1 MVTKPTPKVKKK
13 SEVTSEAFDYLYN
26 TPMPDGVDVPL
37 ASISAHDSVWDTHR
51 LQSAYVGDIYALNA
65 EFERYSDRIEQ
76 CSGFLKFG
84 FNENNGM
91 ILKQATF
98 CRCRHC
104 TTCQWRRSLL
114 WKAMMYQTYDKLRE
128 QYPTHRFV
136 FLTLTVANPPI
147 GELRSTLQ
155 HMNKSWKRLINR
167 KNLWQALMVW
177 YLQPRSHPKDPKRQ
191 KQEKQKNL
199 SCHWQYPCTPSLSCS

>member
-1 MVTKPTPKVKKK
+1 
-13 SEVTSEAFDYLYN
+13 
-26 TPMPDGVDVPL
+26 MPDGVDVPL
-37 ASISAHDSVWDTHR
+37 ASISAHDSVWDIHR
-51 LQSAYVGDIYALNA
+51 LQSAYVGEIYALNS

-91 ILKQATF
+91 ILKQAIF

-136 FLTLTVANPPI
+136 FLTLTVKNCEI

-155 HMNKSWKRLINR
+155 HMNKSWHRLVKR
-167 KNLWQALMVW
+167 KEFMAGV
-177 YLQPRSHPKDPKRQ
+177 
-191 KQEKQKNL
+191 EG
-199 SCHWQYPCTPSLSCS
+199 